1 MGTGLRRCGKIFEQL
16 DCGQRVDMVAS
27 RSESRADT
35 NGGKAIVDIVAPA
48 DCSTFRLST
57 QLHSS

>member
-27 RSESRADT
+27 RSESRADM
-35 NGGKAIVDIVAPA
+35 NGGKAIVDIVAPR
-48 DCSTFRLST
+48 RL
-57 QLHSS
+57 LNF